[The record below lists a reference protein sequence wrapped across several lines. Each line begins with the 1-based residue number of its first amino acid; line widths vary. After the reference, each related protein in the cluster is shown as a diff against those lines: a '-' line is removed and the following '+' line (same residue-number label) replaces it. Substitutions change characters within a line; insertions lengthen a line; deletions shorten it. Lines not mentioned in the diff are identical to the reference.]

1 MIFVRNIYTWN
12 FEFRLRI
19 TIICLNIS
27 AH

>member
-19 TIICLNIS
+19 TIFCLHIS